1 LDQIPLSL
9 LIGALI
15 ALLVLSAFFSMSET
29 AMMAANRYRLR
40 HRAKEGHLGAKLAL
54 KLLARLDRLLG
65 VILLGNNLVNV
76 AAAALVSLVS
86 LRLFGNDEWMLGALT
101 LLLTFAILVFAE
113 ITPKVVGASH
123 ADLLS
128 EGLSFV
134 FTPLIRLLYPAIWF
148 VNLFVTALLRLFGL
162 SLRPAADAEK
172 LTPEELRT
180 LVMESR
186 ELIPAKHGSILMNLL
201 DLGKI
206 RVEDVMTPRGGVEI
220 LDVDAAWEEI
230 RDRLAASRHA
240 RLPVCRESL
249 DHLLGVLPTRQALA
263 RIAEPEFERNAL
275 LAQLLPPY
283 YIPVGTSLIA
293 QLGFFQENRQRLG
306 FVIDEYGE
314 ILGLVTLEDI
324 VEEIVGEF
332 ATALPGVT
340 RQFVWDA
347 EGGVMV
353 EGSQTLREL
362 NRKLGLD
369 FPLNGPKTLNG
380 LILEQLE
387 DIPETRVSLKL
398 HGVAVEVVQTQNKS
412 VKIAR
417 IYRPDSQGFRGQ
429 GFRGQGF
436 RGQKTEDRVPE
447 DR

>member
-9 LIGALI
+9 LVGALI
-15 ALLVLSAFFSMSET
+15 ALLALSAFFSMSET

-40 HRAKEGHLGAKLAL
+40 HRAREGRLGAKLAL

-76 AAAALVSLVS
+76 AAAALVSLIS
-86 LRLFGNDEWMLGALT
+86 LRLFGNDEWMLGAMT

-134 FTPLIRLLYPAIWF
+134 FMPLIRLLYPVIWF
-148 VNLFVTALLRLFGL
+148 VNLFVSALLRLFGL

-186 ELIPAKHGSILMNLL
+186 ALIPAKHGSILMNLL

-230 RDRLAASRHA
+230 RARLVNSHHA

-249 DHLLGVLPTRQALA
+249 DHLLGVLPARQALS
-263 RIAEPEFERNAL
+263 RLAEPEFERNAL

-283 YIPVGTSLIA
+283 YIPVGTTLIA

-314 ILGLVTLEDI
+314 ILGLVSLEDI

-332 ATALPGVT
+332 AAALPGAT

-353 EGSQTLREL
+353 EGSQPLREL
-362 NRKLGLD
+362 NRKLGLN
-369 FPLNGPKTLNG
+369 FPLDGPKTLNG

-398 HGVAVEVVQTQNKS
+398 HGVAVEVVQTRNKS

-417 IYRPDSQGFRGQ
+417 IYRPVRE
-429 GFRGQGF
+429 
-436 RGQKTEDRVPE
+436 QKAEDGGE
-447 DR
+447 